1 MTEISFYIT
10 EDDRFF
16 GFEAEGHAGYAK
28 FGKDIVCA
36 AISALTATFINSVDE
51 LTESKI
57 SVEADEKTGYMDV
70 RVEDYDKDDVQ
81 LLFKSL
87 ELGLKEIEKQYKRN
101 VKLTNRRCKP

>member
-87 ELGLKEIEKQYKRN
+87 ELGLKEIEKQYRRN